1 MMRFASALVTMRGL
15 SKPSVYALAAFGV
28 ALIGGVDWLLDTSQ
42 HFDFLLSGLYL
53 IPISFASWAGG
64 PGIGFLFAL
73 LSLGTEM
80 AISFT
85 DLGARHANRNGIIF
99 ILSIVEGAEMVGTSL
114 LISWLRHYIDQVV
127 ELTIHDPLTG
137 VLNIS
142 AFEKSVDNEIERMKR
157 HESLAPMCVLFID
170 IDDFKKINDQ
180 HGHRMRDQVL
190 QSVAHVLSASIRRVD
205 SVGRLGGDEFAV
217 LLPATTAESA
227 MMIAHRIERAT
238 ADVCSVPV
246 TLSIGVGCFPHA
258 PANSD
263 VALGLA
269 DKAMYTA
276 KSNGKHCSEVLVG
289 A

>member
-1 MMRFASALVTMRGL
+1 MRGL
-15 SKPSVYALAAFGV
+15 SKLSVYVLATLGIIV
-28 ALIGGVDWLLDTSQ
+28 VGGLDWAIDTTK

-53 IPISFASWAGG
+53 LPISFAAWAGG

-73 LSLGTEM
+73 LALATEM

-85 DLGARHANRNGIIF
+85 DMGVRHENRYEILF
-99 ILSIVEGAEMVGTSL
+99 ILSVVEGAEMVGTSL

-170 IDDFKKINDQ
+170 IDDFKKINDE
-180 HGHRMRDQVL
+180 HGHRLGDQVL

-227 MMIAHRIERAT
+227 EMVARRIEKAT
-238 ADVCSVPV
+238 ADVCCVPV
-246 TLSIGVGCFPHA
+246 TLSIGVGCFPHP
-258 PANSD
+258 PASSD
-263 VALGLA
+263 DALGLA
-269 DKAMYTA
+269 DKAMYVA
-276 KSNGKHCSEVLVG
+276 KSEGKHRSSVLVG
-289 A
+289 S